1 MLPGDPNPNLITFL
15 SVPLSGGAGV
25 GGSTVPNVNVT
36 PTSHDLTTDTP
47 EIRKYK
53 KRFYSEILCA
63 KILLGVILRVSF
75 KLKFE
80 STVQLFVTKESQ

>member
-1 MLPGDPNPNLITFL
+1 MGFATLVKAAALGLAT
-15 SVPLSGGAGV
+15 SKA
-25 GGSTVPNVNVT
+25 VT
-36 PTSHDLTTDTP
+36 TSHDLTPDTP